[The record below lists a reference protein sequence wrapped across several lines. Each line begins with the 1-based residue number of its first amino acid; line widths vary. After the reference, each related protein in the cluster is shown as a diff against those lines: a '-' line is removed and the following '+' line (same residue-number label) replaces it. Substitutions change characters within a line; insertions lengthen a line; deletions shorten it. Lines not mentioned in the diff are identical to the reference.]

1 MHAVWKV
8 SNSSSLNIYKAGHLF
23 WMKSM
28 CHCPAL
34 FDSGTYW
41 IAQNIQKTTCRMQ
54 ATGREKGDRKKAVQ
68 PTLLHRGS
76 TVSTLFW
83 FTSWYSDSP
92 HSFGSREEGSGTK
105 KVWDFYLF
113 VCVWTHVT
121 KRGQFDLL
129 KLKWQTSL
137 SRHWAL
143 TIKPREP
150 VKELVWTYSANR
162 QQTGKSFEGY
172 GKCSRG
178 QWSEI
183 QNATTL
189 YYGK

>member
-1 MHAVWKV
+1 MLLGCQILQQGERQRGRKQRNQTALQGKY
-8 SNSSSLNIYKAGHLF
+8 NCNPF
-23 WMKSM
+23 W
-28 CHCPAL
+28 L
-34 FDSGTYW
+34 DG
-41 IAQNIQKTTCRMQ
+41 I
-54 ATGREKGDRKKAVQ
+54 
-68 PTLLHRGS
+68 
-76 TVSTLFW
+76 
-83 FTSWYSDSP
+83 DSP
-92 HSFGSREEGSGTK
+92 HSSGSREEGEQDK
-105 KVWDFYLF
+105 KKRLGGGGGCACVLVLDTFNEMWSVWS
-113 VCVWTHVT
+113 V
-121 KRGQFDLL
+121 
-129 KLKWQTSL
+129 KLIWQTSL